1 MGFRTLEM
9 ADVTRSSLSAGLR
22 TTQAQRE
29 IGLGF
34 WKNLQR
40 RNLRTQDKT
49 VRDGHEQRDS
59 GMWTSDLKLH
69 EHLRADP
76 GRVRG
81 HEEEKAEFKKEA
93 VMEGKLPASGSET
106 HIYRSGAPMSVE
118 QDSWWENTRS
128 W

>member
-29 IGLGF
+29 IRLGF
-34 WKNLQR
+34 WK
-40 RNLRTQDKT
+40 NLRTQDKT

-59 GMWTSDLKLH
+59 GLWTSDLKLH
-69 EHLRADP
+69 EHLRAAP

-81 HEEEKAEFKKEA
+81 HEEE
-93 VMEGKLPASGSET
+93 
-106 HIYRSGAPMSVE
+106 
-118 QDSWWENTRS
+118 
-128 W
+128 